1 MPKLTIVCAGKMK
14 ETYQKDAINEYLK
27 RLSKYFTCSIEEVP
41 DIKIKDD
48 ASLKEEEL
56 VIKKEGELLLK
67 KIPSDSYVFALDLHG
82 KQFDS
87 VAFASK
93 IDSVFIS
100 GYSHI
105 CFVIGGSLGISS
117 DVLARAN
124 EKISLSKMTFTHL
137 MTREIILEQV
147 YRACKIN
154 HKEKYH
160 K

>member
-1 MPKLTIVCAGKMK
+1 ML
-14 ETYQKDAINEYLK
+14 AISNCFILNEE
-27 RLSKYFTCSIEEVP
+27 SKNFKSTRAIS
-41 DIKIKDD
+41 
-48 ASLKEEEL
+48 
-56 VIKKEGELLLK
+56 
-67 KIPSDSYVFALDLHG
+67 H
-82 KQFDS
+82 
-87 VAFASK
+87 FASK